1 MCVCVF
7 VWIQISLPRIYL
19 LVSNFARW
27 FGVLCRESHILGNFA
42 PPEAQNRTNWIVCSL
57 ATTRLAHPK
66 EVGPRTL
73 ACKLAISML
82 ALVLMASAFGPCAG
96 RFIQHAGR
104 AQHCYVWIYDCSQR
118 WTYLLSTHANRQ
130 VVDISFTVCL
140 FVCLKF
146 CTVTDF
152 SGEDKA
158 SGIKFYTVVQG
169 YYVPE
174 SLILG
179 NFAPQK
185 PKIRWIGHPA
195 GSKVQGGK
203 SSHIRVPINMA
214 RRVDVGS
221 ACVDIWPSPK
231 MDVLVIII
239 IIVIVVVIIV
249 VVIIIVVIVKY
260 SQCES
265 AFDNYISIYICGS
278 MNDD

>member
-1 MCVCVF
+1 VCVCVCLYGYRF
-7 VWIQISLPRIYL
+7 LCQGYIYWCQILHGGSA
-19 LVSNFARW
+19 SSAGN
-27 FGVLCRESHILGNFA
+27 HILGNFA
-42 PPEAQNRTNWIVCSL
+42 SPEAQNRTNWIVCSL

-96 RFIQHAGR
+96 RFIQHAGC

-169 YYVPE
+169 YHVPE

-179 NFAPQK
+179 EL
-185 PKIRWIGHPA
+185 
-195 GSKVQGGK
+195 
-203 SSHIRVPINMA
+203 
-214 RRVDVGS
+214 
-221 ACVDIWPSPK
+221 CSPK
-231 MDVLVIII
+231 A
-239 IIVIVVVIIV
+239 
-249 VVIIIVVIVKY
+249 
-260 SQCES
+260 Q
-265 AFDNYISIYICGS
+265 NQ
-278 MNDD
+278 MNRPPSRK